1 METNASEVMSPAHE
15 NLLFLLEVP
24 QKLTRVPVSAQEEG
38 DGEGPRANHQ
48 ETNSVSSILDMERVA
63 VGYSRHKQGLA
74 PMGHQPVP
82 LVQGFSTSPCA
93 PLPSWLLQENTP
105 QLHVPT
111 AYTSLAKVWG
121 FKMEEQWK
129 VGKAKVA
136 WLLSF
141 LLPAMETREMPRRS
155 GSQMAKISAPAI
167 LLVWPSTVTWPRG
180 PKVTRCWIQH
190 GAHLWAAG
198 HAVIQQQPQC
208 FDTSVLGEGASCC
221 PSNVLIHSEDQNIS
235 KCLE

>member
-1 METNASEVMSPAHE
+1 METNTSEVMSPAHE
-15 NLLFLLEVP
+15 NLLLLLEVP
-24 QKLTRVPVSAQEEG
+24 QKLMRVPVGAQEEG
-38 DGEGPRANHQ
+38 DREGPRANLQ
-48 ETNSVSSILDMERVA
+48 ERNSVSSILDMERVA

-74 PMGHQPVP
+74 THQPVP

-93 PLPSWLLQENTP
+93 PLPSWLLQENTQ

-111 AYTSLAKVWG
+111 AHTSLAKVWG
-121 FKMEEQWK
+121 FNMEEQQK

-141 LLPAMETREMPRRS
+141 LLPAMEMREMPQNMS
-155 GSQMAKISAPAI
+155 KMAKIWAPAI
-167 LLVWPSTVTWPRG
+167 FLVWPSTVTWPRG
-180 PKVTRCWIQH
+180 PKVTHCWIQH

-208 FDTSVLGEGASCC
+208 FDTSMLGERASCC